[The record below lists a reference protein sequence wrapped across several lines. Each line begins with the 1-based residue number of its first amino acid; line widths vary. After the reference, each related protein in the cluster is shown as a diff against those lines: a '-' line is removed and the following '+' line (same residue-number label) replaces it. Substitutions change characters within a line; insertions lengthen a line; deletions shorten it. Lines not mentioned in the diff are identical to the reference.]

1 MWSCL
6 CQRSMKHYQCCLE
19 ISVLFR
25 RERKKY
31 SLLGRTEGLFQDS
44 HVPVRFVIVLIMVQA
59 TFRCSGDSPFK
70 QELSRIGELMR
81 RKGNIISS
89 TLDEIS
95 CLSWNKMLGAICSI
109 FMLRIW
115 KKYIFILLQ
124 SLSKCLHFLFRYKS
138 FIWIVDVCS
147 ILLHWAI
154 YLSVI
159 IKHNDKKKN
168 NTPHAN
174 KTNRNEETQLVSMRN
189 AECLQQPMPSA
200 GTAGAQHCQRTNP

>member
-1 MWSCL
+1 M
-6 CQRSMKHYQCCLE
+6 
-19 ISVLFR
+19 LFR

-95 CLSWNKMLGAICSI
+95 CLS
-109 FMLRIW
+109 
-115 KKYIFILLQ
+115 
-124 SLSKCLHFLFRYKS
+124 
-138 FIWIVDVCS
+138 
-147 ILLHWAI
+147 
-154 YLSVI
+154 
-159 IKHNDKKKN
+159 
-168 NTPHAN
+168 
-174 KTNRNEETQLVSMRN
+174 
-189 AECLQQPMPSA
+189 
-200 GTAGAQHCQRTNP
+200 